1 MNKTHEALRI
11 LGEKILNNTRTQLY
25 LSMHFLGPALGS
37 LSYTMD
43 VSTFSV
49 GTDAAFIRYNP
60 NWLREIYIERPR
72 ALSRAYMH
80 MLMHCLFRHM
90 FAYKDYADKDLYNL
104 CCDIAAESVI
114 DSFAMDYAAIDDI
127 ITDFRAS
134 VYDRLEKEV
143 GVLTAQRLYQ
153 YFKGQHRDPVYE
165 MQLAREFVR
174 DDHSFWARL
183 QDDDRNAPQGN
194 AQPQGAGSGSA
205 EKQTAPENNDKKPED
220 RGGRGGALQRVR
232 EEEWMKNAEKL
243 RAELLIGKKAGKE
256 TGSLLRTLTLQD
268 RKHTDYR
275 EFLRRFRV
283 LREEAAVDMD
293 SFDYGFYNYG
303 MQLYG
308 NMPLIE
314 ENEYRISRKIEELAI
329 VIDTSQS
336 CQDTLVQ
343 QFLNETASILF
354 TGETF
359 FRKVNIHIIECD
371 DQVQNDVVIT
381 DTRQMEE
388 YAKHF
393 TVKGGFGTDFRPAFQ
408 YVEQLRRTH
417 VLQNLRGLLY
427 FTDGFGIYPKK
438 KPDYD
443 TAFVFWKD
451 EELDDTKVPSWA
463 LKLYI

>member
-153 YFKGQHRDPVYE
+153 YFRSRKRDPVYE

-183 QDDDRNAPQGN
+183 QDDDRKRGWHAYILLPYNAHNICGPDAHARQKM
-194 AQPQGAGSGSA
+194 AQ
-205 EKQTAPENNDKKPED
+205 E
-220 RGGRGGALQRVR
+220 
-232 EEEWMKNAEKL
+232 
-243 RAELLIGKKAGKE
+243 I
-256 TGSLLRTLTLQD
+256 
-268 RKHTDYR
+268 
-275 EFLRRFRV
+275 
-283 LREEAAVDMD
+283 
-293 SFDYGFYNYG
+293 
-303 MQLYG
+303 
-308 NMPLIE
+308 
-314 ENEYRISRKIEELAI
+314 
-329 VIDTSQS
+329 
-336 CQDTLVQ
+336 
-343 QFLNETASILF
+343 
-354 TGETF
+354 
-359 FRKVNIHIIECD
+359 
-371 DQVQNDVVIT
+371 
-381 DTRQMEE
+381 
-388 YAKHF
+388 
-393 TVKGGFGTDFRPAFQ
+393 
-408 YVEQLRRTH
+408 
-417 VLQNLRGLLY
+417 
-427 FTDGFGIYPKK
+427 
-438 KPDYD
+438 
-443 TAFVFWKD
+443 
-451 EELDDTKVPSWA
+451 
-463 LKLYI
+463 